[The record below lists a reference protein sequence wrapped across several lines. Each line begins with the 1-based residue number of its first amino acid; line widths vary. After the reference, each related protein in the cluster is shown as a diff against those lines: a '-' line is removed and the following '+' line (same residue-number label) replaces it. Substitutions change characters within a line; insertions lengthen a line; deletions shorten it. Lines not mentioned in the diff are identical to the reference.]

1 MDFSA
6 KRTISLSWLPL
17 TRELPSIR
25 EAEGEKNY
33 PSVAC
38 GASSPDKGSQERRKN
53 CLCSNLSQIVP
64 INESLLSVIISSL
77 IRTYSA
83 SLGSL

>member
-1 MDFSA
+1 M
-6 KRTISLSWLPL
+6 
-17 TRELPSIR
+17 RELPSAS
-25 EAEGEKNY
+25 EAEGEKDY
-33 PSVAC
+33 PSVTC
-38 GASSPDKGSQERRKN
+38 GDSSPDKGSQERGETY
-53 CLCSNLSQIVP
+53 LCSNSSQIVP